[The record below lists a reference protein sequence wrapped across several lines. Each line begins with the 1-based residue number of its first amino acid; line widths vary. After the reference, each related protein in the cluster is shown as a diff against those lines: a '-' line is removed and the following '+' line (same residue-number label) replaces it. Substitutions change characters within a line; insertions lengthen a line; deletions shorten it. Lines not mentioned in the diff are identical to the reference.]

1 MNISSHAI
9 AIRQALS
16 DFNMERRLNG
26 GDEATGLDKEQ
37 VKYCIKVMGAF
48 AHCTPE
54 VTTLW

>member
-1 MNISSHAI
+1 MNIPSHAI
-9 AIRQALS
+9 AICQALS
-16 DFNMERRLNG
+16 DINMERGLNG

-37 VKYCIKVMGAF
+37 VKYCLNVMGAF